1 LAASANVRYIFHT
14 SSTKIIQ
21 IEALV
26 AALDLPDYHTFPF
39 RNILH
44 IVIMYIF
51 EDPFQVIDLSTTH

>member
-1 LAASANVRYIFHT
+1 MAASANVRYIFHT

-26 AALDLPDYHTFPF
+26 ATLDLPDYRTFPF

-44 IVIMYIF
+44 IFIMYILKT
-51 EDPFQVIDLSTTH
+51 PSRL